1 MQRSKVTIAAF
12 VTSLLV
18 GLANLVFPSSASA
31 ATPNSMGFIGCSMA
45 ENVSQG
51 YRAAGGTRMWG
62 PYRTGGLVVQSWT
75 NPNSTA
81 WQKFDQQSARFSA
94 MKVTFRTLN
103 APKVTFMASGIVKG
117 VPHAS

>member
-1 MQRSKVTIAAF
+1 
-12 VTSLLV
+12 
-18 GLANLVFPSSASA
+18 
-31 ATPNSMGFIGCSMA
+31 MGFIGCSMA